1 MHRLDMEHRLVKVP
15 ARLRSTVDDAVASG
29 LFMDA
34 SDLAIHMMRELLLAE
49 PSTARAAYVS
59 FGPVPAMEDTFAV
72 TLRIPRGMVREA
84 RERGSDW
91 PGWPPRGSRS
101 TGRDTRGSVR
111 IKTAGDLRGSAAT

>member
-29 LFMDA
+29 LFMDV

-84 RERGSDW
+84 GERGY
-91 PGWPPRGSRS
+91 GLARLAA
-101 TGRDTRGSVR
+101 
-111 IKTAGDLRGSAAT
+111 AGIALYGEIHSGERQD